1 MLFAT
6 ANFKRENLKIFKESL
21 LRMSRSSLFDSINE
35 EGRKNS
41 EKVTLGFNIRSII
54 TLTASSKIKLH
65 PVWDQFIQ
73 IKR

>member
-1 MLFAT
+1 
-6 ANFKRENLKIFKESL
+6 
-21 LRMSRSSLFDSINE
+21 MSRSSLFDSINE

-54 TLTASSKIKLH
+54 TLTASGKIKLH